1 MEFTLRDKFTNCA
14 ELSFNKSRLKSSF
27 INDTVTFIVLVLFEG
42 VVRVGTCVTEDD
54 AELIT
59 LKVAEAIVWK
69 TALDV
74 KLEVITL

>member
-14 ELSFNKSRLKSSF
+14 ELLFSKSGLKSSF
-27 INDTVTFIVLVLFEG
+27 SNDTVTFIILVLFEG

-59 LKVAEAIVWK
+59 LKVAEAIAWES
-69 TALDV
+69 ALEL
-74 KLEVITL
+74 KLEVIKL